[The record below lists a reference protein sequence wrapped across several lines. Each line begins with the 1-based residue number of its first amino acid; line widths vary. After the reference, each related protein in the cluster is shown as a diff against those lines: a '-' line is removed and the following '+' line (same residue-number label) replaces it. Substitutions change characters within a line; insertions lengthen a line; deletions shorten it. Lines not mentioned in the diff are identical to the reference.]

1 MRKLSLVSKANG
13 YTYLHSFRQF
23 LQRET
28 TFASLKL
35 LKGKNVTSSIGD
47 PQRFGKQ
54 KCEWHIVFAKK
65 VYSVVACKISNAA
78 NQTEP
83 VHGHWPHCA

>member
-1 MRKLSLVSKANG
+1 MAIFTKGDN
-13 YTYLHSFRQF
+13 FCDF
-23 LQRET
+23 L
-28 TFASLKL
+28 FAFLKL
-35 LKGKNVTSSIGD
+35 LKGKNLTSPTGD
-47 PQRFGKQ
+47 PQRREA

-65 VYSVVACKISNAA
+65 VYCVVACKISNVA